1 MDMLVMTIVALIT
14 AIIAALAAVFNKKK
28 LRTIFV
34 YAGVGLITGI
44 PLGFLIAPFVI
55 SFL

>member
-1 MDMLVMTIVALIT
+1 MDMFVMAIVALIT

-28 LRTIFV
+28 LKTIFV
-34 YAGVGLITGI
+34 YAGVGLIAGI